1 MPPGRRIETTEAG
14 RWLAAIVGWLLV
26 AAASTYA
33 LTPAEVAIVANADS
47 PESLAIAERYR
58 QLRKV
63 PQANLCRLSLPTS
76 ESIDR
81 RTFDRR
87 LAAPLREWLIHHPD
101 GSRISCLLL
110 IYGVPLRIDSDYSH
124 SWAKLQVEELD
135 RRLDILEEDEADPE
149 RLGVLLDQREG
160 LVRRGQSDVAS
171 VDSELTLL
179 FADHP
184 IRGWLPNPLFD
195 TDIRP
200 PMAVRL
206 PHRGLLTARLD
217 GPTPELAIG
226 LAEKAIAAERAPPAG
241 RAYFDARGLTTTQY
255 ARFDD
260 ALRRAYRYFLGSPFP
275 PDLENTQKLYGPGD
289 CPDALLYYGW
299 YRLGKFRDAFDWAPG
314 AIAVHL
320 ASAEA
325 RSLHEGNYWCPRLIA
340 DGVTATV
347 GPVAE
352 PYADAFPPADIF
364 FRHLAEGQYTL
375 VESYFLSLPHLS
387 WRMVLVGDPLYRP
400 FKLRPFRSAE

>member
-1 MPPGRRIETTEAG
+1 MPPRRRIEISDAG
-14 RWLAAIVGWLLV
+14 GWIAAIVGWLLV
-26 AAASTYA
+26 AAASSYA

-58 QLRKV
+58 QLRQV

-81 RTFDRR
+81 QTFDDR
-87 LAAPLREWLIHHPD
+87 LAAPLREWLTHRPAGAKIT
-101 GSRISCLLL
+101 CLLL
-110 IYGVPLRIDSDYSH
+110 IYGVPLRIESDYRH
-124 SWAKLQVEELD
+124 SWTKLQVKKLD
-135 RRLDILEEDEADPE
+135 RRLDILEEEETDPE
-149 RLGVLLDQREG
+149 QLGVLLDQREG
-160 LVRRGQSDVAS
+160 LVRRGRSDIAS

-179 FADHP
+179 LADHP
-184 IRGWLPNPLFD
+184 IRGWLPNPLFGAD
-195 TDIRP
+195 VRP
-200 PMAVRL
+200 PMAVLL
-206 PHRGLLTARLD
+206 PHGGLLTARLD

-241 RAYFDARGLTTTQY
+241 RAYFDARGLTAGGY

-275 PDLENTQKLYGPGD
+275 ADLENTQRLYGPGD

-299 YRLGKFRDAFDWAPG
+299 YSLRKFRDAFDWAPG

-320 ASAEA
+320 ASSEA
-325 RSLHEGNYWCPRLIA
+325 RSLHEGDYWCPRLIA
-340 DGVTATV
+340 DGATATV

-364 FRHLAEGQYTL
+364 FRHLVEGQYTL
-375 VESYFLSLPHLS
+375 VEAYFLSIPHLS

-400 FKLRPFRSAE
+400 FKLRPFRRVE